1 MEFTLQFNTNKF
13 SVFRPLFLTFSIK
26 LFSNPSSTIQNPYQL
41 VYMYRFFFVTLSY
54 IILIDGLFVKYCD
67 CSCQQLTKSL
77 HKTTFF
83 IIVFFF
89 FLNLVFKL
97 MIRNIYIYIY
107 IYSLVTYYHVIST
120 PVCHLQLCNINPY
133 QLKLT
138 TITIIIHSKW
148 QLIHYDHRLIFT
160 D

>member
-26 LFSNPSSTIQNPYQL
+26 PFSNPSSTIQNPYQL

-97 MIRNIYIYIY
+97 MIRNIYIQPCDVLSCNFYTCMSFTTLQHQ
-107 IYSLVTYYHVIST
+107 SLPTQANNNYHNYPFQMAT
-120 PVCHLQLCNINPY
+120 NP
-133 QLKLT
+133 L
-138 TITIIIHSKW
+138 
-148 QLIHYDHRLIFT
+148 
-160 D
+160 

>member
-1 MEFTLQFNTNKF
+1 MLYSLILIIF
-13 SVFRPLFLTFSIK
+13 
-26 LFSNPSSTIQNPYQL
+26 LFSDLYFYLFPLNLFHFPSSTIQNPYQL
-41 VYMYRFFFVTLSY
+41 EYMYIFFFVTLSY
-54 IILIDGLFVKYCD
+54 IILNEGLSVRYCD

-107 IYSLVTYYHVIST
+107 SLVTYYHVIST
-120 PVCHLQLCNINPY
+120 PVCHSQLCNINPY

-138 TITIIIHSKW
+138 TITIIIHSKR